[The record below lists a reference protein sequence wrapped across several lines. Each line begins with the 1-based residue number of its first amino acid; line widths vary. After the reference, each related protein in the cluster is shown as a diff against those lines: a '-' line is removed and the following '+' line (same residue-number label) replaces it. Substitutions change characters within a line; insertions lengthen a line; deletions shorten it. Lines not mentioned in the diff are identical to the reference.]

1 MQQPETQLENEK
13 NVSDQAIEL
22 NANDRCDI
30 CDSQAYHRV
39 ELATG
44 DLLFCAHHANE
55 NREKLEAIAISW
67 HDESDKLLAR

>member
-1 MQQPETQLENEK
+1 MQQPEAQIENETP
-13 NVSDQAIEL
+13 QTGEAIAL

>member
-1 MQQPETQLENEK
+1 MQQPETQIDNENNSSK
-13 NVSDQAIEL
+13 QVVEL